1 MCEDAESGQSYSASL
16 IGIVLRRN
24 VEVRVRRTLLKF
36 LILVEVGPDLHLI
49 FGMTQEEFLLR

>member
-1 MCEDAESGQSYSASL
+1 MCGDAESNHSYSASL